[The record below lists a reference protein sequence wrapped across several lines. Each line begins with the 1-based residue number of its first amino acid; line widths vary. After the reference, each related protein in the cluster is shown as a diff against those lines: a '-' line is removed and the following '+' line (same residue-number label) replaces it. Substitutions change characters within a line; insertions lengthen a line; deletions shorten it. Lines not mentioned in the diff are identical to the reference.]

1 MIKKNK
7 ENRHPNLTIDVGGVP
22 LKPCEEGDKPSKYRL
37 EWTHRGN
44 DILYYW
50 DFDNLEQALDYKQL
64 KEDVETI
71 EEIKLYKVVY
81 IEIK

>member
-1 MIKKNK
+1 MNDIELKNGMSFVT
-7 ENRHPNLTIDVGGVP
+7 RG
-22 LKPCEEGDKPSKYRL
+22 GDKPSKYRL
-37 EWTHRGN
+37 EWTHREN
-44 DILYYW
+44 NILYYW

-64 KEDVETI
+64 KENVETI